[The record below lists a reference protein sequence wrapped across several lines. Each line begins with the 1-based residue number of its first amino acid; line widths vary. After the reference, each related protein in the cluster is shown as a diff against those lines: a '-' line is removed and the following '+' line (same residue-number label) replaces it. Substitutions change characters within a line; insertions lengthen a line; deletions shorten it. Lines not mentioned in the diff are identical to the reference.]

1 MQHGPPRNSITA
13 ELTVEFNHGNYG
25 STGWVISDN
34 GSGDL
39 ACVPHE
45 AGASPATVDFDITAP
60 TEPGSYTATFVAYNG
75 NVCSSFGG
83 DSVTVAVT
91 VTSPAGVTVTPT
103 SGLVTT
109 EGGDTATFTVV
120 LASQPTDDVTI
131 GLSSD
136 DETEGTAL
144 PVELTFTSN
153 DWDDPQTVDVTGV
166 DDDAVD
172 GDIGYLIEL
181 TASSDDGSY
190 NGLTADVS
198 VTNTDDDAAGITVSE
213 TDLVTTEGNGT
224 DTFTVELTSKPSAD
238 VTIGLTS
245 DDESEGTVSPTSLT
259 FTDANWN
266 TAQTVTVTGVDDS
279 DIDGDVAYTIDVITS
294 SDDDDDYK
302 AIDPAEVAVTNIDN
316 DAAGILVSG
325 ADLVTTEG
333 NGTATFTVELTSK
346 PSADVTIALSSDDT
360 TEGTVLPASLTFTSG
375 NWDTAQTVTV
385 TGVDDSII
393 DGDVAY
399 TIDVI
404 TSSDDDDDYKA
415 IDPAEVAVTNI
426 DNDSVTTTVTND
438 VTPSDAD
445 ECKDDLWIELDFR
458 NQGLC
463 ISHGDDASLLA
474 AGGGPPWPKLADWEA
489 RDRGN
494 GRDD

>member
-1 MQHGPPRNSITA
+1 M
-13 ELTVEFNHGNYG
+13 
-25 STGWVISDN
+25 ISDN

-131 GLSSD
+131 ALSSD

-224 DTFTVELTSKPSAD
+224 DTFTVELTSKPSGD

-245 DDESEGTVSPTSLT
+245 DDESDDGSYNGLTADVS
-259 FTDANWN
+259 
-266 TAQTVTVTGVDDS
+266 
-279 DIDGDVAYTIDVITS
+279 
-294 SDDDDDYK
+294 
-302 AIDPAEVAVTNIDN
+302 VTNTDD
-316 DAAGILVSG
+316 DAAGITVSG